1 MSSPFTFRYK
11 AKFNKKD
18 AWSQEKSE
26 LIYKYKKQYHTSIN
40 HFKWTTC
47 SYFIDSSFLTLTFSL
62 SKSLS
67 TSQLFYYSDSILT
80 VSFFATLSL
89 YFYLHFYRF
98 VVLVAFDKRL
108 QIDSDFRINSEDA
121 NDIHA
126 LSSTWK
132 FSWFFHHFLRLAK
145 IFKKIWK

>member
-1 MSSPFTFRYK
+1 MHEVKRNLNLFINIRNNITQASTIL
-11 AKFNKKD
+11 
-18 AWSQEKSE
+18 SE
-26 LIYKYKKQYHTSIN
+26 QH
-40 HFKWTTC
+40 
-47 SYFIDSSFLTLTFSL
+47 SYFIDSSFLTLLFSL

-80 VSFFATLSL
+80 VSFFATLSFYFYL
-89 YFYLHFYRF
+89 YFYR
-98 VVLVAFDKRL
+98 VVVSVAFDKRL
-108 QIDSDFRINSEDA
+108 LIDRDFRINSEDA

-145 IFKKIWK
+145 RFIKIWK